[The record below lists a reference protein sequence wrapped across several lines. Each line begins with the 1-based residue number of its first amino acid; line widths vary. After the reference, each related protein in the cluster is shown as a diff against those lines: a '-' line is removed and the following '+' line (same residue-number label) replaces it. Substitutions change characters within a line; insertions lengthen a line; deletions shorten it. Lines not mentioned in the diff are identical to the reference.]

1 MKNVVVLGATGS
13 VGSNVLA
20 VVRDHPEDFR
30 VAGLVAGRG
39 GEKLAALAKE
49 FPDAAVALGREA
61 DGAAFAALLGNP
73 GRKGRFFAGPEGA
86 LELLA
91 TVKFDTCVAAVSGT
105 AGLDLAFA
113 AAARAA
119 RILLA
124 NKEVL
129 VSAGRLF
136 MDAAAAG
143 GSEVLPVDSEHTALW
158 QCLEG
163 RRREDVERLIV
174 TASGGP
180 FRNWPA
186 ERLARATPED
196 ALKHPVWRMGAK
208 ISVDSATLANKALE
222 LIEAHHLFGFGFDSL
237 DALVHP
243 QSAIH
248 GIAELVDGS
257 LIAHM
262 GICDMRQPIA
272 CMLFYPERRPT
283 RLPRLDLAAL
293 ARLDFEKPDR
303 GRFPLLD
310 LGIAAGRRGGK
321 HPAHFNAANEAAV
334 ELFLERRLPFT
345 GIARAVGAALEKADG
360 GEFASPAEVA
370 DTHARARR
378 LVMEFAKKS

>member
-1 MKNVVVLGATGS
+1 MKSVVVLGATGS

-20 VVRDHPEDFR
+20 VIREHPEDFR
-30 VAGLVAGRG
+30 VAGLVAGRA
-39 GEKLAALAKE
+39 GEKLAALARE
-49 FPDAAVALGREA
+49 FPDAAVALGRGTE
-61 DGAAFAALLGNP
+61 DAAFAGALRDS
-73 GRKGRFFAGPEGA
+73 GRAGRFFAGPDGA
-86 LELLA
+86 LELVSSA
-91 TVKFDTCVAAVSGT
+91 GADICVAAVAGT
-105 AGLDLAFA
+105 AGLELTFA
-113 AAARAA
+113 AAARET

-136 MDAAAAG
+136 MDAARAG
-143 GSEVLPVDSEHTALW
+143 GSEVLPLDSEHTALW

-163 RRREDVERLIV
+163 RRREEVARLVV

-180 FRNWPA
+180 FRGWPA
-186 ERLARATPED
+186 ERLAHATPAD

-222 LIEAHHLFGFGFDSL
+222 LIEAHHLFGLGFDRL

-248 GIAELVDGS
+248 GIAEFVDGS

-293 ARLDFEKPDR
+293 ARLDFEPPDR
-303 GRFPLLD
+303 ARFPMLD
-310 LGIAAGRRGGK
+310 LGVEAGRRGGK
-321 HPAHFNAANEAAV
+321 YPALYNAANEAAV
-334 ELFLERRLPFT
+334 ELFLAGRLSFP
-345 GIARAVGAALEKADG
+345 GIARAVGAALEKGED
-360 GEFASPAEVA
+360 GEFAGLAEVA
-370 DTHARARR
+370 ETHARARR
-378 LVMEFAKKS
+378 LVLEFAERL